1 MARGQRKSAK
11 EKLSEALDKVQCEIE
26 QYEAALENKRDEK
39 AELEAQLKELEL
51 SELSGVLDTYGLS
64 IQEVKELIKATV
76 TDPQSA

>member
-11 EKLSEALDKVQCEIE
+11 EKLSEALEKVQREIE
-26 QYEAALENKRDEK
+26 QFEAVLEDKRDEK